1 MATAW
6 RRKILAKLIICGLL
20 VICLLLIVKT
30 IVQHR
35 KLTELNKKLKDELR
49 QNKIIYI
56 DSLTGLKNRKA
67 YTDTLVNLEKIVQK
81 TDCIYAVMID
91 INNFKK
97 VNDTFGHYKGD
108 ELLKNVAKV
117 LRKTFNGYDY
127 MIFRIGGDEFAVI
140 SINNQFAV
148 LNKKINHLNGYIL
161 NEKVNCSFS
170 VGYSLVK
177 YSINNTIEKAFME
190 ADKMMYEEKNR
201 KKAIKS
207 TNT

>member
-1 MATAW
+1 MA
-6 RRKILAKLIICGLL
+6 KFIICGLL

-97 VNDTFGHYKGD
+97 VNDPK
-108 ELLKNVAKV
+108 
-117 LRKTFNGYDY
+117 
-127 MIFRIGGDEFAVI
+127 
-140 SINNQFAV
+140 
-148 LNKKINHLNGYIL
+148 
-161 NEKVNCSFS
+161 SF
-170 VGYSLVK
+170 
-177 YSINNTIEKAFME
+177 F
-190 ADKMMYEEKNR
+190 
-201 KKAIKS
+201 
-207 TNT
+207 